1 VRKNEFVTKVS
12 KQLRRDL
19 DLKLPENK
27 KLLARNIFVFG
38 QCMEGTQFYALFAM
52 ILSLH
57 RQNKM
62 TGIGQMFQYTLRDES
77 NHIELGRYILTQLIA
92 ENPDLWTPEFRA
104 ELVEF
109 MREGVELEKEFVRDC
124 LPEDGV
130 GMTQIDFLTYV
141 EYNANRR
148 LAGVGLPTL
157 SNVSSNP
164 FTWLDEVIFLRKE
177 KNFFETRVTEYQTS
191 GSLKNTAEDDLI

>member
-1 VRKNEFVTKVS
+1 
-12 KQLRRDL
+12 
-19 DLKLPENK
+19 
-27 KLLARNIFVFG
+27 
-38 QCMEGTQFYALFAM
+38 
-52 ILSLH
+52 
-57 RQNKM
+57 
-62 TGIGQMFQYTLRDES
+62 
-77 NHIELGRYILTQLIA
+77 
-92 ENPDLWTPEFRA
+92 
-104 ELVEF
+104 
-109 MREGVELEKEFVRDC
+109 
-124 LPEDGV
+124 
-130 GMTQIDFLTYV
+130 MTQIDFLTYV